1 MSAAEIAALRAM
13 IPTYDHADPPCCCGQ
28 TKSDHDRGKISFGND
43 CPGFCVEEPRTHVWV
58 PIASLAALLALASPQ
73 PAPES
78 DATSERADVVA
89 YERGWLDA
97 INALLVECVK
107 RRDAFREA
115 AKTTDREKWAEYLT
129 IAIENDQLCGQLRDR
144 IEDRKNLHV
153 RAKGG

>member
-1 MSAAEIAALRAM
+1 MW
-13 IPTYDHADPPCCCGQ
+13 
-28 TKSDHDRGKISFGND
+28 
-43 CPGFCVEEPRTHVWV
+43 CPIKGCNREGRPG
-58 PIASLAALLALASPQ
+58 LALCATCADRIDFEISQ
-73 PAPES
+73 KTETPEPT
-78 DATSERADVVA
+78 ATSERAAVVA

-115 AKTTDREKWAEYLT
+115 AKTTDREKSAEYLT

>member
-1 MSAAEIAALRAM
+1 MAEVECIECGHTAGTHGIMGTGCRVTGCKCTRSKVTVVASARDDYSG
-13 IPTYDHADPPCCCGQ
+13 P
-28 TKSDHDRGKISFGND
+28 S
-43 CPGFCVEEPRTHVWV
+43 
-58 PIASLAALLALASPQ
+58 
-73 PAPES
+73 
-78 DATSERADVVA
+78 ATSERAAVVA